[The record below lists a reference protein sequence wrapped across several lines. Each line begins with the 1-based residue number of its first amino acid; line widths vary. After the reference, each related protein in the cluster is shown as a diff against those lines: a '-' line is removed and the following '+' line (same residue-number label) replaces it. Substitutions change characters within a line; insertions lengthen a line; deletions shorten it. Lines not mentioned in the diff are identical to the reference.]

1 MSYVRE
7 NEEICVVF
15 TVQVCKNSVLI
26 LGDALPLEVI
36 TIKEPLNMLRTD
48 VYGNDRKLTQYSF
61 DSSNSLSFSSYTIT
75 ALDENIRQISLNTEE
90 KPHHHISNLS

>member
-15 TVQVCKNSVLI
+15 TVQVCKNSSYVLI

-48 VYGNDRKLTQYSF
+48 VSLKKNCKL
-61 DSSNSLSFSSYTIT
+61 
-75 ALDENIRQISLNTEE
+75 
-90 KPHHHISNLS
+90 

>member
-15 TVQVCKNSVLI
+15 TVQVCKNCSYVLI

-48 VYGNDRKLTQYSF
+48 VSLKKKL
-61 DSSNSLSFSSYTIT
+61 
-75 ALDENIRQISLNTEE
+75 
-90 KPHHHISNLS
+90 